1 MPRHELLFEG
11 FRQDEILNLPKET
24 VERLILLGEPLVFRV
39 GSAVLLGSFKIH
51 SDRLVVELAQIEGGG
66 DGVLVSLASLSRR
79 YAKLHDLVGV
89 EWIVHAVSCAK
100 PNLKLRRVL
109 EHRGF
114 TVRHIEGVGKPTISS
129 IFSRKAQVQMMHLG
143 TPAHPNTYL
152 NPGELPWR
160 LFSSGASYSSFAG
173 P

>member
-1 MPRHELLFEG
+1 MTGNARPKTGMPRHEVLFEG

-24 VERLILLGEPLVFRV
+24 VEQLILLGEPLVFRV

-51 SDRLVVELAQIEGGG
+51 SDLLVVELAQIEGGG

-79 YAKLHDLVGV
+79 YAKLHDLIGV

-114 TVRHIEGVGKPTISS
+114 TVKQIEGVVE
-129 IFSRKAQVQMMHLG
+129 AYHLID
-143 TPAHPNTYL
+143 L
-152 NPGELPWR
+152 L
-160 LFSSGASYSSFAG
+160 
-173 P
+173 